1 MTDRF
6 PVRNGKKEKKKET
19 FLACSMGS
27 LICSDGHVAGKIVAG
42 QANFVKPLTM
52 AVSVGMAAFLFKGFK
67 G

>member
-6 PVRNGKKEKKKET
+6 PVKSGKKGEKKET

-42 QANFVKPLTM
+42 QVNFVKPLTM
-52 AVSVGMAAFLFKGFK
+52 AVRMTG
-67 G
+67 